1 MSLGI
6 RTLQAVWAVSLMAG
20 CIASV
25 ASPAAAEK
33 MSTGDAKT
41 DAVMVALQK
50 RLKKVET
57 CRARMVIQL
66 RIMDQQLEI
75 RGDALFKAPDLM
87 RLDLTLPGDVR
98 QTVVSDGALLWTYNA
113 DEEIVARVNR
123 VRVYRESGREADA
136 DQPDPT
142 RPFRG
147 LQWKTIRYA
156 GNESVDGKNLRIFDA
171 VPELNPTYAQLPSAP
186 ARVRVYVDPQDGL
199 TRLVKIYDASDAEII
214 TQQFTGLEVNPDLE
228 DARFEFVVPAGAHV
242 IDMTDDIIEL
252 LKPKTEE
259 D

>member
-1 MSLGI
+1 MSL
-6 RTLQAVWAVSLMAG
+6 RTRMHQAVWAVSLMA
-20 CIASV
+20 CCMASA

-33 MSTGDAKT
+33 MSTDDAKT

-75 RGDALFKAPDLM
+75 RGDALFKAPDRM

-98 QTVVSDGALLWTYNA
+98 QTVVSDGALLWIYNA
-113 DEEIVARVNR
+113 DEEMVARVNR

-156 GNESVDGKNLRIFDA
+156 GNEPVDGKNLRIFDA
-171 VPELNPTYAQLPSAP
+171 VPKPNPTYAQLPSP
-186 ARVRVYVDPQDGL
+186 PTRVRVYIDPQDGL

-214 TQQFTGLEVNPDLE
+214 TQQFTGLEVNPELE

-242 IDMTDDIIEL
+242 VDMTDDIIEL
-252 LKPKTEE
+252 LKQKTGA